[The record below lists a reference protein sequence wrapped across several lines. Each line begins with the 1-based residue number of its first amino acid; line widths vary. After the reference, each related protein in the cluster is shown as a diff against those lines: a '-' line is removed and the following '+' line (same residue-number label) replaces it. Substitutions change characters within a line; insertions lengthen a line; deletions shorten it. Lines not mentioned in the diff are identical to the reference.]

1 MPIDKDVE
9 PIEDKKQAD
18 DDGDRRDGS
27 TGDGRRRARAR
38 SGPPAGGAGAG
49 PADRPGASPRNGS
62 RNARRN
68 GPAESADGDGDGNG
82 DGSGDGNGDGSGDGS
97 GDGNGDG
104 RGRVPGSSPGADE
117 NITGSGDGSGCGPG
131 IDSGDGSGGGDGA
144 PKDGDG
150 GTGAGGAPAHRPEA
164 APEGKPEAASEGE
177 PAGPPGTGSE
187 ERSAAGHAD
196 RHGDAPGT
204 DADRVS
210 GDEPLLAARVHRPSD
225 LMRFLGGILA
235 IAVLLAIAAFAQGT
249 TTGLEHDISKGTEQA
264 PVLLVKLAGLVS
276 SIAVLLVPIA
286 FAIERLIKRDGLRIA
301 DGVLAAVL
309 AHGITLATDLWVA
322 QAAPDSI
329 QEALTR
335 SQGSGLT
342 DPVHGYLAP
351 VIAYMTAVGMARR
364 PRWRVVLWVVLLLD
378 AFAMLVGGYTTPFSI
393 ILTVLLGWTVA
404 YGTLY
409 AVGSPNVRPTG
420 QTLLAGLR
428 HVGFRP
434 VTAMRTEDVPDGTDG
449 TVEQGDRGRRYLVTL
464 EDGPPLDVTVV
475 DREQQAHGF
484 FYRLWRRLTLRSIT
498 TRRSSL
504 QSLRQALEQEAL
516 LAYAAIAAGANAPK
530 LIATSELGPD
540 AVMLVYEHLGGR
552 SLDNLEDTEITD
564 DVVRGAWRQVKSL
577 QSRRIAHRRLTGDA
591 ILVDRSGKVILTD
604 LRGGEIAAG
613 DLVLRMDVAQ
623 LLVTMGLRV
632 GAERAVSGALEV
644 LGPDAVADC
653 LPLLQ
658 PIALSRS
665 TRATLRRL
673 ARERAEREREAVL
686 KASAAARRARAEASA
701 QASGPATEE
710 SATGP
715 DTDRAITDTV
725 ADTDRTGAQ
734 AAPDSDRTGAQT
746 EPDTDR
752 TGAQTEPDTD
762 RTGAQTGPDAGR
774 TAEGAGT
781 GPDRTGTA
789 GAPASAAAGDRPED
803 GRTPPAAAARPPA
816 VTAPTG
822 PAAGHPAK
830 SAPHAERRADKRAV
844 EEALD
849 AAREEDLL
857 TQIRHQVLLIR
868 PQAPVEPVRLER
880 IRPRTLVSLIAGAV
894 AAYFLL
900 SQIAGN
906 NLGADFSS
914 AHWVWVAVAA
924 AFSALSYVAAAMSLL
939 GFVPE
944 RVPFPRTVLAQVAG
958 SFVKI
963 VAPAAVGGVALNTRF
978 LQRSGVRPGLAVASV
993 GAAQLFGLGA
1003 HILLLLTF
1011 GYLTG
1016 TEKTPSLSP
1025 SRTVIAGL
1033 LTVAVLVLVVTAIPF
1048 LRKFVSTRLRSLF
1061 AGVVPRMLDV
1071 LQRPVKLLTGIG
1083 GQLLL
1088 TFAFVMCLDASIRA
1102 FNDGSQPLSY
1112 ASLAVV
1118 FLAGN
1123 ALGSAAPT
1131 PGGVGAVEGALILG
1145 LIAAGVPK
1153 DVATAS
1159 VLLYRILTLWL
1170 PVLPGW
1176 LAFSSLSRKGAL

>member
-1 MPIDKDVE
+1 
-9 PIEDKKQAD
+9 
-18 DDGDRRDGS
+18 
-27 TGDGRRRARAR
+27 
-38 SGPPAGGAGAG
+38 
-49 PADRPGASPRNGS
+49 
-62 RNARRN
+62 
-68 GPAESADGDGDGNG
+68 
-82 DGSGDGNGDGSGDGS
+82 
-97 GDGNGDG
+97 
-104 RGRVPGSSPGADE
+104 
-117 NITGSGDGSGCGPG
+117 
-131 IDSGDGSGGGDGA
+131 
-144 PKDGDG
+144 
-150 GTGAGGAPAHRPEA
+150 
-164 APEGKPEAASEGE
+164 
-177 PAGPPGTGSE
+177 
-187 ERSAAGHAD
+187 
-196 RHGDAPGT
+196 
-204 DADRVS
+204 
-210 GDEPLLAARVHRPSD
+210 
-225 LMRFLGGILA
+225 MRFLGGILA

-335 SQGSGLT
+335 AQGSGLT

-378 AFAMLVGGYTTPFSI
+378 AFAMLVAGYTTPFSI

-449 TVEQGDRGRRYLVTL
+449 GPAEQGDRGRRYLVTL

-540 AVMLVYEHLGGR
+540 AVILVYEHLGGR
-552 SLDNLEDTEITD
+552 SLDALEGTEITD
-564 DVVRGAWRQVKSL
+564 AVVRGAWRQVKAL

-673 ARERAEREREAVL
+673 ARERGEREREAVL
-686 KASAAARRARAEASA
+686 EASAAARRARAEASA
-701 QASGPATEE
+701 QANGTAGNTKPGPD
-710 SATGP
+710 TGTDAGT
-715 DTDRAITDTV
+715 DTDRA
-725 ADTDRTGAQ
+725 
-734 AAPDSDRTGAQT
+734 
-746 EPDTDR
+746 
-752 TGAQTEPDTD
+752 
-762 RTGAQTGPDAGR
+762 
-774 TAEGAGT
+774 
-781 GPDRTGTA
+781 A
-789 GAPASAAAGDRPED
+789 GAPEAGAAHRGPEDSRTTAAASG
-803 GRTPPAAAARPPA
+803 PPA
-816 VTAPTG
+816 VTAPAG
-822 PAAGHPAK
+822 PGTDQPAK

-1102 FNDGSQPLSY
+1102 FNDGHQPLSY

-1176 LAFSSLSRKGAL
+1176 LAFSSLSRKGSL